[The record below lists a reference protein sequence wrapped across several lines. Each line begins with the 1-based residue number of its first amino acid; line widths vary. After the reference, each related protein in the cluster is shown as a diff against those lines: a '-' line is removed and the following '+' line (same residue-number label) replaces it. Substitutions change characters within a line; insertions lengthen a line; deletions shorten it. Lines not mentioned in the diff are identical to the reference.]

1 MSRIGTF
8 DLPTISLTRR
18 TKFHNI
24 SVYTVWST
32 LIVVCW
38 MWRLRV
44 GYVDWRT
51 GPSWAQTMHTW
62 KPYTSAD
69 ISAATSPM
77 TPTRKLNFVC
87 KPRRQ
92 PRLKVASL
100 NDTLSGSLCDYRR
113 PLVHFPTAVR
123 PQDVT
128 PANIRP
134 QGVTHSNCQR
144 DICLRSVGLT
154 GYSKH
159 LIRVAVRNPK
169 PHIASHMSLDGL
181 LGGERREGTRL
192 RISALL
198 VLH

>member
-1 MSRIGTF
+1 M
-8 DLPTISLTRR
+8 
-18 TKFHNI
+18 
-24 SVYTVWST
+24 
-32 LIVVCW
+32 VCW

-169 PHIASHMSLDGL
+169 PHIASHMSLDGPPR
-181 LGGERREGTRL
+181 RREKRRNPAANLGSF
-192 RISALL
+192 SAALSDTAL
-198 VLH
+198 GPHIVARQESILGMQIFTHRASRFHK